1 MLSVRSVVKRYGQAA
16 AVDDVSF
23 DLEPGKVLAVIG
35 ANGAGKTTLL
45 KCIMGLVH
53 FTGEIAVSGVDVS
66 RRGKQARRFIGY
78 LPQYSAIHP
87 DLTVR
92 EAAVFHAQLKGVD
105 GARAAEAVEK
115 AGLTAHAEKYV
126 EELSGGMNQRLGLA
140 LALLADPPL
149 VILDE
154 PVAGLDISARLDLRR
169 LIQEQRDAGKAVVL
183 STHWIEDVPY
193 VADEALMLERG
204 RSAYFGPAE
213 RLATGQAAAS
223 RLYLRLN
230 GSTPDAIPVVRAA
243 ASTDTVD
250 FAGDWLVVTCPAG
263 NKARVV
269 EALVAAGIGILDFR
283 VEEAPVGEAIM
294 RMRDSQEGAVR

>member
-1 MLSVRSVVKRYGQAA
+1 
-16 AVDDVSF
+16 
-23 DLEPGKVLAVIG
+23 
-35 ANGAGKTTLL
+35 
-45 KCIMGLVH
+45 
-53 FTGEIAVSGVDVS
+53 
-66 RRGKQARRFIGY
+66 
-78 LPQYSAIHP
+78 
-87 DLTVR
+87 
-92 EAAVFHAQLKGVD
+92 
-105 GARAAEAVEK
+105 
-115 AGLTAHAEKYV
+115 
-126 EELSGGMNQRLGLA
+126 
-140 LALLADPPL
+140 
-149 VILDE
+149 
-154 PVAGLDISARLDLRR
+154 
-169 LIQEQRDAGKAVVL
+169 
-183 STHWIEDVPY
+183 
-193 VADEALMLERG
+193 MLERG